1 VILPPNVAKGHQKQY
16 EPGHL
21 LKTWYL
27 AVFQKKLGTK
37 LFILT
42 LKKNIAIFFFYLV
55 LALESISGVK
65 SWFFGKNKFCPKNR
79 GPSIPPLIQF
89 SVKNCQIII
98 FHSGE
103 KYFFPFKPKKISLI
117 LKLPTVAKGHQKQ
130 YEPGHLLGTWY
141 LAVFQKKI
149 GTKLFILTL
158 KKKYGYILFL
168 LSFGRRVDFQR
179 KKLIFWQKKKFRPK
193 NLPPF
198 LLA

>member
-1 VILPPNVAKGHQKQY
+1 
-16 EPGHL
+16 
-21 LKTWYL
+21 L
-27 AVFQKKLGTK
+27 A
-37 LFILT
+37 
-42 LKKNIAIFFFYLV
+42 KKNSAQKTEDPPFYT
-55 LALESISGVK
+55 ALK
-65 SWFFGKNKFCPKNR
+65 
-79 GPSIPPLIQF
+79 IQF

-103 KYFFPFKPKKISLI
+103 KYFFPIKPKKNSLI

-149 GTKLFILTL
+149 GSKLFILTL

-168 LSFGRRVDFQR
+168 LSFGLRVHFQG
-179 KKLIFWQKKKFRPK
+179 KKLIFWQKKIPPK
-193 NLPPF
+193 IKKLPPF